1 MVIGLVGGAF
11 TSQGRAAHK
20 GVNGNIFRR
29 PVEQQ
34 QPKTPVAIFIM
45 ETLSTYKARNV
56 KSALQANWAT
66 SLRKFTQ
73 ENKYKKYIFSL

>member
-34 QPKTPVAIFIM
+34 QP
-45 ETLSTYKARNV
+45 NV
-56 KSALQANWAT
+56 QYYFYLLPFSDSSSDFHNEN
-66 SLRKFTQ
+66 SLR
-73 ENKYKKYIFSL
+73 L